1 MIILLMS
8 HKFNGLVTK
17 ICVITLPFF
26 TLNEI
31 YLQLYLLGTLV
42 RTYISGKDPK
52 KTKTQTWMNKLIL
65 GAVFPIT
72 DHNQIDPYHLIT
84 F

>member
-17 ICVITLPFF
+17 IFCNNATSFF

-42 RTYISGKDPK
+42 YLWKGPK
-52 KTKTQTWMNKLIL
+52 KDQKTNM
-65 GAVFPIT
+65 
-72 DHNQIDPYHLIT
+72 DE
-84 F
+84 